1 MKSEAGLAENTVQ
14 PGQKLQVM
22 EQIDQLHNAETWL
35 EDAIADLGIRLSVV
49 LTDQEA
55 PSECESKKE
64 DSPPLVHLAD
74 ELRQIKNGINLQ
86 VSILRGYLKRLQLP

>member
-1 MKSEAGLAENTVQ
+1 MKNETNE
-14 PGQKLQVM
+14 PGAKLQVM
-22 EQIDQLHNAETWL
+22 TEIEATRKAETNM

-64 DSPPLVHLAD
+64 DSPQLVHLAD